1 MIYASK
7 ESRRTQIAFLILSS
21 AIFNSFSNLL
31 YLDNSRAEISA
42 CKRNVKL
49 FHLLGSSS
57 LPVNSPIMYCNL
69 SVLKLPTILVLLLNL
84 WPAVYISRLFTHFSL
99 FFPALGPE
107 SHIFFVPFGGWQV
120 CTRPL
125 NALHS
130 LSFCMVWHILSK
142 GQFNWG
148 NKKQ

>member
-42 CKRNVKL
+42 CKPNVKL

-57 LPVNSPIMYCNL
+57 LHVNSPIMYCNL

-84 WPAVYISRLFTHFSL
+84 WPAVWISLRHLTTFYPFLAIFPSSRSRISHFFCAFWGLASLYKTTKRLTQSIL
-99 FFPALGPE
+99 
-107 SHIFFVPFGGWQV
+107 
-120 CTRPL
+120 
-125 NALHS
+125 LHGMAH
-130 LSFCMVWHILSK
+130 LVK
-142 GQFNWG
+142 GTV
-148 NKKQ
+148 

>member
-42 CKRNVKL
+42 CKPNVKL

-57 LPVNSPIMYCNL
+57 PNVNSSLERQAWQIFSSWFALIHSQNVNWITTAQINPRHEKMQISFYINQFHLWNNSMFLERICVFFLFY
-69 SVLKLPTILVLLLNL
+69 SVHV
-84 WPAVYISRLFTHFSL
+84 SL
-99 FFPALGPE
+99 FVYLF
-107 SHIFFVPFGGWQV
+107 
-120 CTRPL
+120 
-125 NALHS
+125 
-130 LSFCMVWHILSK
+130 SFICIYLFQK
-142 GQFNWG
+142 C
-148 NKKQ
+148 

>member
-7 ESRRTQIAFLILSS
+7 ESKRTQIAFLILSS

-42 CKRNVKL
+42 CKPNVKL

-57 LPVNSPIMYCNL
+57 LHVNSPIMYCNI

-99 FFPALGPE
+99 FSPALGPE
-107 SHIFFVPFGGWQV
+107 SHIFFLPFGGCWV
-120 CTRPL
+120 CKRPL

-130 LSFCMVWHILSK
+130 LSFCTSMAHLVK
-142 GQFNWG
+142 GTVL
-148 NKKQ
+148 